1 MEKKVTVLI
10 CVHSNNNFHDELLDR
25 SINSLVN
32 QTYKNFKTLI
42 VLDECWSKTKE
53 LIENKNYKLDI
64 RIVEKEKKDGLYSAK
79 NLGISLIDTE
89 WVSFLDGD
97 DLYVNT
103 KLEEQ
108 ISFIKNNN
116 VDFLGTHSWNIN
128 ENDDNNLFP
137 SCFDNNLFLSH
148 DEIKSKIFYENI
160 LTHGSM
166 MIKKKCLD
174 ELGGYQNFKGFED
187 WDLWKRAINKGYRFY
202 QINKRLYI
210 YRLNTS
216 VQR

>member
-1 MEKKVTVLI
+1 MKEKVTVLI
-10 CVHSNNNFHDELLDR
+10 CVHSNNDFHDDLLDR

-42 VLDECWSKTKE
+42 VLDECWVKTKQ
-53 LIENKNYKLDI
+53 LIENKDYKLKI
-64 RIVEKEKKDGLYSAK
+64 KIVEKEKKDGLYSAK
-79 NLGISLIDTE
+79 NLGLSLIDTE

-97 DLYVNT
+97 DLYIDT

-108 ISFIKNNN
+108 ILFIENNE

-128 ENDDNNLFP
+128 QNDDQNLFD
-137 SCFDNNLFLSH
+137 SCFDSNSFLSH
-148 DEIKSKIFYENI
+148 DEIKNKIFYENI

-174 ELGGYQNFKGFED
+174 ELGGYQNFKGYED

-202 QINKRLYI
+202 QMNKRLYI

>member
-1 MEKKVTVLI
+1 MKEKVTILI
-10 CVHSNNNFHDELLDR
+10 CVHSNNDFHDELLNK

-42 VLDECWSKTKE
+42 ILDECWFKTKKM
-53 LIENKNYKLDI
+53 IGNKNYNLNI
-64 RIVEKEKKDGLYSAK
+64 RIVEKQKKNGLSSAK
-79 NLGISLIDTE
+79 NLGLNLIDTE
-89 WVSFLDGD
+89 WVAFLDGD

-108 ISFIKNNN
+108 ILFIKNND

-128 ENDDNNLFP
+128 RDDDDNLFP

-148 DEIKSKIFYENI
+148 DEIKNKIFYENI

-166 MIKKKCLD
+166 MIKK
-174 ELGGYQNFKGFED
+174 N
-187 WDLWKRAINKGYRFY
+187 
-202 QINKRLYI
+202 
-210 YRLNTS
+210 
-216 VQR
+216 V